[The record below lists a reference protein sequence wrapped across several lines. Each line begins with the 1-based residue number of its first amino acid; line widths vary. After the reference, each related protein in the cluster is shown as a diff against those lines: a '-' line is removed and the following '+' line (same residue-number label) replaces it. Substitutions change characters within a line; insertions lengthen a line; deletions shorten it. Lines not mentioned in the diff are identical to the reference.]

1 MITCLFQELNS
12 ELKENCLN
20 DFSNVNNLKGLNK
33 EPIRFKKPNNPSCV
47 DLLLTNRSRYVHNTS
62 AKEAGVSDF
71 HKLIITALK
80 IFFKKQKS
88 KIIQYRDCKAFNEE
102 LLRIIQ
108 DKQLGKID
116 LKNAELAELH
126 NKFLSMLN
134 KYVLVKDTYIRA
146 NNSFYMSK
154 SLRKEI
160 MLCSTLRNK
169 LLKIESEESKKLN
182 NKNETLRNSFT

>member
-1 MITCLFQELNS
+1 M
-12 ELKENCLN
+12 
-20 DFSNVNNLKGLNK
+20 
-33 EPIRFKKPNNPSCV
+33 
-47 DLLLTNRSRYVHNTS
+47 
-62 AKEAGVSDF
+62 
-71 HKLIITALK
+71 
-80 IFFKKQKS
+80 FFKKQKS
-88 KIIQYRDCKAFNEE
+88 KIIQYRDCKTFNEE

-134 KYVLVKDTYIRA
+134 KYVFVKDAYIRV
-146 NNSFYMSK
+146 NNSFYMTK

-160 MLCSTLRNK
+160 TLWSTLRNK